1 MKRYLQASGLLAA
14 GVTFCAVSLTAQA
27 AEPDYYQAATTN
39 AAAGQTGAAGRGTQ
53 ASQTAVTV
61 GANGNGKFSVF
72 AETIFLQPVNNQL
85 QYALKMPA
93 PLGGEPIPANSELES
108 VGTNFSP
115 GFRAGASMTVGNTG
129 MDIAASFS
137 YLKSKSVSR
146 VSKPAGGAIGPIR
159 FHPSLGRNAADSASG
174 KYDLDNIVVDLEVG
188 QKLTLGSSLGMRL
201 FGGLRYASMKTRL
214 KATYIGGDFVFLGNT
229 RGVATDKSDM
239 SGFGPR
245 FGSSLM
251 WSLPAGFSIGGDVA
265 GSLLIGNI
273 DFGHREVDQFGVE
286 VDIEEKETAQI
297 FPVVES
303 KLALGWQMQFTDRLG
318 MSVEAGYRYQVW
330 FNTQGNMIFSDDVGP
345 TALDNKRSDIGLHG
359 PFLKAAM
366 SF

>member
-1 MKRYLQASGLLAA
+1 
-14 GVTFCAVSLTAQA
+14 
-27 AEPDYYQAATTN
+27 
-39 AAAGQTGAAGRGTQ
+39 
-53 ASQTAVTV
+53 
-61 GANGNGKFSVF
+61 
-72 AETIFLQPVNNQL
+72 
-85 QYALKMPA
+85 MPA

-115 GFRAGASMTVGNTG
+115 GFRAGASMTVGNAG
-129 MDIAASFS
+129 MDVAASFS

-214 KATYIGGDFVFLGNT
+214 KATYIGGD
-229 RGVATDKSDM
+229 
-239 SGFGPR
+239 
-245 FGSSLM
+245 
-251 WSLPAGFSIGGDVA
+251 VA

-273 DFGHREVDQFGVE
+273 DFGHKEVDQFGIE

-330 FNTQGNMIFSDDVGP
+330 FNT
-345 TALDNKRSDIGLHG
+345 
-359 PFLKAAM
+359 
-366 SF
+366 